1 MKQWENDSVQYKKS
15 RALFKEIE
23 MGKIR
28 VNQMVWESSVAVRL
42 WVLGKGRTVR

>member
-15 RALFKEIE
+15 RALFKEVE

-28 VNQMVWESSVAVRL
+28 VDQMVWESSVSVRL